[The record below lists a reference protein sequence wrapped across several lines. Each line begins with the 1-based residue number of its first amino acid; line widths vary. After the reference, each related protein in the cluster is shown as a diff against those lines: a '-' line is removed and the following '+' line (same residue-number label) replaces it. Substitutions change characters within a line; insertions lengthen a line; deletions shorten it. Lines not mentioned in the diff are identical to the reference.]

1 VKHAESGKRKAESG
15 ARHSPP
21 LRHSSFIIHHSSF
34 PRARRGVSLL
44 EILVSLFVIL
54 VGMLSLAAL
63 LPVAR
68 YEMMV
73 AAKADRGAACAR
85 AAMRDMVVRGMLDR
99 RQWLAT
105 GIDFSDPAVADVP
118 VAIDPIGVG
127 QTGSVGFPE
136 SGTVKMF
143 RATLAGCGGG
153 LPDPNVR
160 LALARRVFR
169 WRDDLQ
175 FELPGERTERP
186 RQQFIGSDGN
196 VWTSVL
202 PADLQTYQT
211 ADPEGAYSWLA
222 TVMPDLS
229 ESGLGPLHRKYVV
242 STVVFYN
249 RDLTLQREL
258 SCGVS
263 PSGVPGVQP
272 GGGDFTLSV
281 PLATDEATRT
291 KLMELKQGDWILL
304 RGMKPGP
311 PVVYAFKWYRVA
323 ALGEFVPTSP
333 LYLAGSRLVTLA
345 GPDWD
350 TSFTTEAGLFDR
362 VVGVYTQTV
371 EVDR

>member
-1 VKHAESGKRKAESG
+1 
-15 ARHSPP
+15 
-21 LRHSSFIIHHSSF
+21 
-34 PRARRGVSLL
+34 
-44 EILVSLFVIL
+44 
-54 VGMLSLAAL
+54 
-63 LPVAR
+63 
-68 YEMMV
+68 MMV

-85 AAMRDMVVRGMLDR
+85 AAMRDMVVRGMLNPVDK
-99 RQWLAT
+99 QGYQNWLALP
-105 GIDFSDPAVADVP
+105 IDFRAPGMADAP
-118 VAIDPIGVG
+118 VAIDPIGAA
-127 QTGSVGFPE
+127 
-136 SGTVKMF
+136 
-143 RATLAGCGGG
+143 RG
-153 LPDPNVR
+153 LPLPFPASDCFSSPNTIQMYRANLASGLYVGNQPQPMSLPLATR
-160 LALARRVFR
+160 LFR

-175 FELPGERTERP
+175 FDMPAERTERP
-186 RQQFIGSDGN
+186 RQQFIGSDGYA
-196 VWTSVL
+196 WTSVL

-211 ADPEGAYSWLA
+211 ADPEGAYSWMA

-229 ESGLGPLHRKYVV
+229 ESGLGPLHRRYVV

-258 SCGVS
+258 SCAVI

-323 ALGEFVPTSP
+323 ALGEFVPSSP
-333 LYLAGSRLVTLA
+333 LYPAGSRLVTLA

>member
-1 VKHAESGKRKAESG
+1 MKPMDPVTPSP
-15 ARHSPP
+15 RHPLTPSPA
-21 LRHSSFIIHHSSF
+21 I
-34 PRARRGVSLL
+34 RRGVSLL

-54 VGMLSLAAL
+54 VGLLSVAAL

-85 AAMRDMVVRGMLDR
+85 AAMRDMVVRGMLNPIDR
-99 RQWLAT
+99 QGNQNWYCGA
-105 GIDFSDPAVADVP
+105 FSPAVLAEAP
-118 VAIDPIGVG
+118 VAIDPMGVG
-127 QTGSVGFPE
+127 QGLPLAFPA
-136 SGTVKMF
+136 SDCFTAPNNIQMF
-143 RATLAGCGGG
+143 RVNIGTYSGIPPVPG
-153 LPDPNVR
+153 PMP
-160 LALARRVFR
+160 LALATRLFR

-175 FELPGERTERP
+175 FDMPGERTERP
-186 RQQFIGSDGN
+186 RQQFVRADGS

-202 PADLQTYQT
+202 PADLLTYQT
-211 ADPEGAYSWLA
+211 ADPEGAYSWMA

-229 ESGLGPLHRKYVV
+229 ESGLGVAHRKYVV

-249 RDLTLQREL
+249 RDLTPQREL
-258 SCGVS
+258 SCAVN
-263 PSGVPGVQP
+263 PSGVVGVQP

-323 ALGEFVPTSP
+323 ALGEFVSTSP
-333 LYLAGSRLVTLA
+333 LYPGGSRLVTLA

-350 TSFTTEAGLFDR
+350 TSFTTEAGLLDR
-362 VVGVYTQTV
+362 IVGVYTQTV